1 MKFFPAVAAA
11 SLAFITSCNMENPL
25 LTESSNPYGAPAFD
39 KIRNEHYVPAF
50 KAGIEEAKA
59 EIDSIT
65 ANPEEPD
72 FRNTIEA
79 LEYSG
84 RTLNR
89 VSGIFYNLMEA
100 DTDDEMQAI
109 AEEIAPMMTEYSM
122 YISLNKPLFE
132 KVKAVYMKKDSLD
145 LDQDQKKLRQG
156 DLQQVCRGTFPG
168 YPPVQQERSGFHQ
181 CLYSSYNG
189 QHGSGRSSTVCGGYG
204 CHVCKGKRS

>member
-1 MKFFPAVAAA
+1 MKFFTAVAAA

-100 DTDDEMQAI
+100 DTDDEM
-109 AEEIAPMMTEYSM
+109 
-122 YISLNKPLFE
+122 
-132 KVKAVYMKKDSLD
+132 
-145 LDQDQKKLRQG
+145 
-156 DLQQVCRGTFPG
+156 
-168 YPPVQQERSGFHQ
+168 
-181 CLYSSYNG
+181 
-189 QHGSGRSSTVCGGYG
+189 
-204 CHVCKGKRS
+204 